1 MEIKYLIKGGKKL
14 KGEIEIEGAKNAA
27 LPILASTILLN
38 EKVILENIPDVEDVN
53 TMLSLL
59 ETLGARIKKIDENRF
74 EVDPEGINSWEA
86 PYEAV
91 RKMRASI
98 YVLGPLLARFGKA
111 KVAFPGGCSFGP
123 RPINYHLEGL
133 AKMGAEIEIDKGF
146 IIAKCKKLK
155 GEELYFDQKSV
166 GATAHLAMAS
176 IFAKGKTVILN
187 ASKEPEV
194 VDLLNFLK
202 KCGAKIKGEGEDI
215 VEIEGVKKLSPP
227 LKYKIIDD
235 RIEAGT
241 FLVAARMT
249 KGEIK
254 IKSKCG
260 KYLENVIEKLKE
272 SGAEIEVQKE
282 SIYLNGKNDILPLKI
297 ETAPYPGFPTDLQ
310 PQFVSM
316 LSIAKGTSI
325 INEGIYPERFGYTG
339 ELMRMGA
346 NIKVEKGICI
356 IEGIK
361 KLKGTHLIAPDI
373 RAGAALVIAALSA
386 EGESIVEGIEH
397 IKRGYKNF
405 HEKLKKLGANI
416 NLINV
421 SRETLSNF

>member
-1 MEIKYLIKGGKKL
+1 MKYLIKGGKRL
-14 KGEIEIEGAKNAA
+14 KGEVKVEGAKNSA

-53 TMLSLL
+53 TMISLL
-59 ETLGARIKKIDENRF
+59 KTLGAEVRKIGKNKF
-74 EVDPEGINSWEA
+74 EIDPSSINSWEA

-133 AKMGAEIEIDKGF
+133 SKMGAEIDIDSGF
-146 IIAKCKKLK
+146 IIARCRKLK
-155 GEELYFDQKSV
+155 GSEIYFDQKSV
-166 GATAHLAMAS
+166 GATAHLAMAAS
-176 IFAKGKTVILN
+176 LAKRKTVILN
-187 ASKEPEV
+187 SSKEPEV

-215 VEIEGVKKLSPP
+215 LEIHGVRELNSP

-241 FLVAARMT
+241 FLIAGRIT
-249 KGEIK
+249 KGEVK
-254 IKSKCG
+254 VRGKSG
-260 KYLENVIEKLKE
+260 KFLENVIEKLKE
-272 SGAEIEVQKE
+272 TQAQVEIKKDGIHLKGGKE
-282 SIYLNGKNDILPLKI
+282 ILPLRI

-310 PQFVSM
+310 PQFVAM
-316 LSIAKGTSI
+316 LSIAKGTSVVI
-325 INEGIYPERFGYTG
+325 EGIYPERFGYTG

-346 NIKVEKGICI
+346 NIKVEKGMCI
-356 IEGIK
+356 VEGVS

-373 RAGAALVIAALSA
+373 RAGAALALASLSA
-386 EGESIVEGIEH
+386 EGESIIEGIEH
-397 IKRGYKNF
+397 ISRGYKDF
-405 HEKLKKLGANI
+405 HKKLKKIGASI
-416 NLINV
+416 EV
-421 SRETLSNF
+421 VE

>member
-1 MEIKYLIKGGKKL
+1 MGIKYLIKGGKKL
-14 KGEIEIEGAKNAA
+14 KGEVKIEGAKNAA
-27 LPILASTILLN
+27 LPILAATILLN
-38 EKVILENIPDVEDVN
+38 DKIIIENVPDIEDVN

-59 ETLGARIKKIDENRF
+59 EALGANIKKLGEDKIEID
-74 EVDPEGINSWEA
+74 PSKINSWEA

-133 AKMGAEIEIDKGF
+133 HKMGAEIEIDKGF

-155 GEELYFDQKSV
+155 GCEIYFDQKSV
-166 GATAHLAMAS
+166 GATCHLAMAGALS
-176 IFAKGKTVILN
+176 KGKMVIIN
-187 ASKEPEV
+187 SSKEPET

-202 KCGAKIKGEGEDI
+202 KCGSKIKGEGEDI
-215 VEIEGVKKLSPP
+215 VEIEGVKELNPP
-227 LKYKIIDD
+227 LKYKIIED

-241 FLVAARMT
+241 FLVAGRIT
-249 KGEIK
+249 GGKIK
-254 IKSKCG
+254 IKGRVYKF
-260 KYLENVIEKLKE
+260 LENVIEKLKE
-272 SGAEIEVQKE
+272 SGAEIEIKKDE
-282 SIYLNGKNDILPLKI
+282 IYLKSDEEILPLKI
-297 ETAPYPGFPTDLQ
+297 ETGPYPEFPTDLQ

-325 INEGIYPERFGYTG
+325 VIEGVYSERFGYVG

-346 NIKVEKGICI
+346 NIKAFKGTCI
-356 IEGIK
+356 IEGVE
-361 KLKGTHLIAPDI
+361 KLEGADLIAPDI
-373 RAGAALVIAALSA
+373 RAGAALVIAALAA
-386 EGESIVEGIEH
+386 EGESTLEGIEH

-405 HEKLKKLGANI
+405 HEKLKKIGAQI
-416 NLINV
+416 EIINV
-421 SRETLSNF
+421 SRETF

>member
-1 MEIKYLIKGGKKL
+1 MKYLIKGGKKL
-14 KGEIEIEGAKNAA
+14 KGEVKIEGAKNAA

-38 EKVILENIPDVEDVN
+38 EKVILENIPDVEDIN
-53 TMLSLL
+53 TMVSLL
-59 ETLGARIKKIDENRF
+59 EALGAKIKKIGENKF
-74 EVDPEGINSWEA
+74 EIDPESINSFEA

-98 YVLGPLLARFGKA
+98 YVLGPLLARFGRA

-123 RPINYHLEGL
+123 RPINYHIEGL
-133 AKMGAEIEIDKGF
+133 KKMGAEIEIDKGF

-155 GEELYFDQKSV
+155 GEELWFDQKSV

-176 IFAKGKTVILN
+176 IFAKGKTIILN

-202 KCGAKIKGEGEDI
+202 KCGAKIKGEDI
-215 VEIEGVKKLSPP
+215 VEIEGVKNLSPP
-227 LKYKIIDD
+227 AKYKIIDD

-241 FLVAARMT
+241 FLVAARMC
-249 KGEIK
+249 KGKIK

-260 KYLENVIEKLKE
+260 KYLENVLEKLKE
-272 SGAEIEVQKE
+272 SGAEIEATKE
-282 SIYLNGKNDILPLKI
+282 NIYLDGENDILPLKI

-325 INEGIYPERFGYTG
+325 VNEGIYPERFGYTG

-346 NIKVEKGICI
+346 NIKTQKGICI
-356 IEGIK
+356 IEGVK

-405 HEKLKKLGANI
+405 YEKLKKLGAEI
-416 NLINV
+416 KIINV
-421 SRETLSNF
+421 SRETYP

>member
-1 MEIKYLIKGGKKL
+1 
-14 KGEIEIEGAKNAA
+14 
-27 LPILASTILLN
+27 
-38 EKVILENIPDVEDVN
+38 
-53 TMLSLL
+53 
-59 ETLGARIKKIDENRF
+59 
-74 EVDPEGINSWEA
+74 
-86 PYEAV
+86 
-91 RKMRASI
+91 
-98 YVLGPLLARFGKA
+98 
-111 KVAFPGGCSFGP
+111 
-123 RPINYHLEGL
+123 
-133 AKMGAEIEIDKGF
+133 IDKGF